1 MTDERYSYINYT
13 PDGVATD
20 FTFEFGY
27 LAPEH
32 VHAYLDDVEVP
43 IAEFVTAKTIR
54 IDPAPVGTILQIRRF
69 TPPLKP
75 VVQFTSASMRDPVVH
90 NLQTL
95 QLLYLVQE
103 ALDRALDALHKGLND
118 HFSAQDRRIE
128 KGLPAEAGDHFVTFA
143 QAQQML
149 LGGGGIINI
158 TFPHVIPFTGDG
170 VTTEIDLD
178 PVEGVT
184 AGNCF
189 VHINGLVKRTS
200 EYAMNGAGSVL
211 ILNEPPALGDKG
223 EVRIFTGQIVGGI
236 ADGSIENR
244 HLADRTI
251 QAVKLVLATL
261 TNAEIAPGAIQT
273 DKLVNNAV
281 TADKL
286 APASVDPTNDI
297 IGLVPHAKIAAGLP
311 TTTARR
317 TVGSG
322 TSYWW
327 GKPALQ
333 NGVKPRFVAISL
345 DRTNIGDAGKH
356 FQLEISA
363 DNETFIP
370 VGKVR
375 LPDGSQ
381 DTDQLGGWV
390 PPAYYYRLVKT
401 SGGDG
406 NTAVLEWV
414 ETDLGF

>member
-1 MTDERYSYINYT
+1 MPTRYSYVNFT
-13 PDGVATD
+13 PDGIQTD
-20 FTFEFGY
+20 FTFAFGY
-27 LAPEH
+27 LEKEH
-32 VHAYLDDVEVP
+32 VFAYLDDVEQA
-43 IAEFVTAKTIR
+43 IEWVTAQTIR
-54 IDPAPVGTILQIRRF
+54 ITPAPTGTILQVRRF
-69 TPPLKP
+69 TPPENPEVK
-75 VVQFTSASMRDPVVH
+75 FTASSMRDPVQMNRQV
-90 NLQTL
+90 L
-95 QLLYLVQE
+95 QLLYLTQE
-103 ALDRALDALHKGLND
+103 ALDRALDALHLGTND
-118 HFSAQDRRIE
+118 QFDAQSRRIE
-128 KGLPAEAGDHFVTFA
+128 KGLPAAAGDHFVTLA
-143 QAQQML
+143 QAEQML

-200 EYAMNGAGSVL
+200 EYSMNGAGSVL
-211 ILNEPPALGDKG
+211 ILNEPPAEGDKG

-244 HLADRTI
+244 HLKDRTI
-251 QAVKLVLATL
+251 QGIKLVLGAIS
-261 TNAEIAPGAIQT
+261 NAELAASAVQT
-273 DKLVNNAV
+273 NNLVNNV
-281 TADKL
+281 INADKL
-286 APASVDPTNDI
+286 APASVNPATDFTAPI
-297 IGLVPHAKIAAGLP
+297 PHNQIAPGLP
-311 TTTARR
+311 TTTSRK

-333 NGVKPRFVAISL
+333 NGAKPRCVWISL
-345 DRTNIGDAGKH
+345 DRSNTGDAGKH
-356 FQLEISA
+356 FTLEISP
-363 DNETFIP
+363 DNVTFTP

-390 PPAYYYRLVKT
+390 PPAYWYRLVKT
-401 SGGDG
+401 SGSDS
-406 NTAVLEWV
+406 NVSVLEWV